1 MGRRTASL
9 IQEGPGMRFTAR
21 TGSGHEIVIDDAAG
35 DEGARPA
42 ELVGLAVAACSAMDV
57 ISILRKKRQ
66 DVTRYEIKS
75 IAEQRDGAHPAIFTR
90 IDIIHVVEG
99 PAVAVEAVRRA
110 IELSATRYC
119 SVGGTLATGVT
130 EIHHRYIV
138 RTNGDEVMGEVVV
151 TGPHERPE
159 ALGSG
164 AGLAVHPG

>member
-1 MGRRTASL
+1 
-9 IQEGPGMRFTAR
+9 MRFTAR
-21 TGSGHEIVIDDAAG
+21 TGSGHEIVLDDAAG

-57 ISILRKKRQ
+57 MSILRKKRQ

-99 PAVAVEAVRRA
+99 PDVAVEAVRRA

-119 SVGGTLATGVT
+119 AVGGTLATGVT

-138 RTNGDEVMGEVVV
+138 RTAGDEVMGEVLV
-151 TGPHERPE
+151 TGPHASFDE
-159 ALGSG
+159 LGLD
-164 AGLAVHPG
+164 AGPAVLPG